1 MQCPY
6 CKSMDDRVINSRTS
20 TDGKSVKRRREC
32 INCGHRFTTYER
44 IEETILRV
52 VKKDGSRD
60 DFERAKILAGLMK
73 ACYKRPIGVEQLEN
87 VVDEIETDLYR
98 KYDREVPSNVIGEMI
113 MERLRHLD
121 HVAYIRF
128 ASVYRE
134 FKDVTDFVQEAD
146 TVLKEDSEEKAR

>member
-1 MQCPY
+1 
-6 CKSMDDRVINSRTS
+6 MDDRVINSRTS